1 MKLYSLSIT
10 VIYYYVFLFPM
21 MMNRPNSVIIPPI
34 MMGAFNTCP
43 GNKYQANME
52 AIKGSPNGIDDTM
65 VGERC
70 FVK

>member
-1 MKLYSLSIT
+1 
-10 VIYYYVFLFPM
+10 
-21 MMNRPNSVIIPPI
+21 MNRPNNVIIPPI
-34 MMGAFNTCP
+34 MIEVFNTCP

-52 AIKGSPNGIDDTM
+52 AIKGSPNGIDDTI